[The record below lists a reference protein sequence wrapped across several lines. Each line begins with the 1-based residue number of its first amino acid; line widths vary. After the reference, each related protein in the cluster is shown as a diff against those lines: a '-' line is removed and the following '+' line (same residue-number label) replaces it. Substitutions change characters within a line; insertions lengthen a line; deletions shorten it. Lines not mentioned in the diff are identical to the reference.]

1 MASAMEKAKQR
12 MQAKEKPALPKVS
25 PGAAPGEPAATPTLS
40 GQRIQHS
47 SGLEVPIEF
56 YDLDSASQKRFL
68 AALEQKQDEAAA
80 ESRFD
85 QVALRVLDEIDKL
98 RGQVKGLEASLLAA
112 VGVIEKQKQDLEAID
127 TSLKVEKSNALA
139 EQQSQLADA
148 AVNAAVIE
156 TSLRNQT
163 AQLQAEYDKQGV
175 EIQAQLDAAEQSVSG
190 FEGRM
195 KSSTQLMQERSNA
208 VVAKLS
214 DAENR
219 QVRLGVALTEL
230 EDQADALGTPITRAE
245 VQALITDAVATEW
258 RSQVEAITD
267 AVVAEV
273 RDQFPTG
280 LGGQRA
286 DSSRSRQLREDA
298 NRFQLEATS

>member
-112 VGVIEKQKQDLEAID
+112 VGVIEQQKQQLEAID
-127 TSLKVEKSNALA
+127 ISLKVEKSAALA
-139 EQQSQLADA
+139 EQQALLADA
-148 AVNAAVIE
+148 VVNAAAVE
-156 TSLRNQT
+156 ASLRNQT
-163 AQLQAEYDKQGV
+163 TQSQSE
-175 EIQAQLDAAEQSVSG
+175 LDRQRDDHRSRMEATERVLSDH
-190 FEGRM
+190 EGRI
-195 KSSTQLMQERSNA
+195 KANATLMTERGNA
-208 VVAKLS
+208 VVDQVAA
-214 DAENR
+214 AEGR
-219 QVRLGVALTEL
+219 QVRLGVTLTEM
-230 EDQADALGTPITRAE
+230 EGRTDALGTPITRGE
-245 VQALITDAVATEW
+245 VEQFTRDAIERELSGQVTDQRIEQVVRENFIPAAPSTSIEALNLLDL
-258 RSQVEAITD
+258 
-267 AVVAEV
+267 
-273 RDQFPTG
+273 QFAPVPG
-280 LGGQRA
+280 AGG
-286 DSSRSRQLREDA
+286 
-298 NRFQLEATS
+298 N